1 MSRYQWV
8 PDPNRDGFGYN
19 IWLIASQDD
28 RIYPII
34 VIYLQNHLM
43 TKEKF
48 D

>member
-34 VIYLQNHLM
+34 VMDEYANNP
-43 TKEKF
+43 TAN
-48 D
+48 